1 VAAARFHHETLPDP
15 LIAFVLAPA
24 CDSAYV
30 GPAAGGDG
38 GSAVNSAV
46 PHAREQSAME
56 NWTKALPT
64 SLRPAV
70 AGYEVA
76 LHRVTLYVNG
86 DTATRRRSNVRRLC
100 RRLAHTRIAR
110 RVILDAEAFENAH
123 QLASIKAGGTCH
135 THRRYS

>member
-1 VAAARFHHETLPDP
+1 MKRWLIP
-15 LIAFVLAPA
+15 LIALMLAAPA

-30 GPAAGGDG
+30 GSAAVGDD

-46 PHAREQSAME
+46 PHARAQAAIEHWM
-56 NWTKALPT
+56 KALPT

-86 DTATRRRSNVRRLC
+86 DTAKARHSNVRRLC
-100 RRLAHTRIAR
+100 RHLAHTRIAR

-123 QLASIKAGGTCH
+123 QLATINAGGTCH
-135 THRRYS
+135 IHRRYS